1 MSDHPNKRIREALDY
16 ALEHGWRLRKA
27 GSRAHVW
34 GVLLCP
40 HTARGGCR
48 QPVYSTPRVPEN
60 HAARIRRVVDQC
72 PHQAVD
78 EEE

>member
-1 MSDHPNKRIREALDY
+1 MTEHPNKYIREAVNY

-27 GSRAHVW
+27 GPRAHVW

-40 HTARGGCR
+40 HDARDGCR
-48 QPVYSTPRVPEN
+48 QQVFSTPRVPEN
-60 HAARIRRVVDQC
+60 HAARIRRVVDHC
-72 PHQAVD
+72 PHQFED